1 MLGIDPGL
9 AGALCLLRCS
19 GLKIEGIYDMPVA
32 EGRVDAARLAL
43 IVGMCQLQGTI
54 VAAVERVGS
63 RPHQAH
69 AFSFG
74 TDFGIVLGVLG
85 ALGVPTA
92 LVQPAQWKSAYGLR
106 RATDE
111 SQASTKVRAR
121 ELASKLWP
129 ESARLF
135 ARVKDA
141 DRAEASLI
149 GRFWAS
155 KNEWLCYDRGVAKVL
170 IAPARPSR

>member
-1 MLGIDPGL
+1 MKPDFCLGIDPGL

-19 GLKIEGIYDMPVA
+19 GLKIEGIYDMPVT

-85 ALGVPTA
+85 ALGVPIT
-92 LVQPAQWKSAYGLR
+92 LIQPAQWKSTYGLR

-111 SQASTKVRAR
+111 SHASTKTRAR
-121 ELASKLWP
+121 ELAARLWP
-129 ESARLF
+129 EHAAEFSK
-135 ARVKDA
+135 VKNDG
-141 DRAEASLI
+141 RAEACLI
-149 GRFWAS
+149 GRYFANKQGWV
-155 KNEWLCYDRGVAKVL
+155 K
-170 IAPARPSR
+170 